1 MLRLLLVIFAATLGV
16 SAQEAGK
23 GLVMVLIGPP
33 GSGKTTQAELLT
45 KRYRVPVV
53 SGDSTTQ
60 DAELRA
66 KLKALDVSAGFILDG
81 YPATRH
87 QADFLGVLVKEM
99 KLPSPIILQLDVP
112 DAVVRQRLAGKQK
125 AEALEKSPA
134 QYHKEMDLIRDYY
147 PQADI

>member
-60 DAELRA
+60 DAE
-66 KLKALDVSAGFILDG
+66 SAN
-81 YPATRH
+81 
-87 QADFLGVLVKEM
+87 
-99 KLPSPIILQLDVP
+99 
-112 DAVVRQRLAGKQK
+112 
-125 AEALEKSPA
+125 
-134 QYHKEMDLIRDYY
+134 
-147 PQADI
+147 